1 LSAIVPSTILSY
13 SIVADSA
20 ETTGLKWVTPA
31 AGGMTLISETSASAL
46 SSLTF
51 SSLGSYKQLL
61 ILWSGIVHSAVAS
74 TAFELRL
81 NNDSGSNYSVR
92 QVYSNTTT
100 TQNYAESTNTAG
112 GIYVSTFGYDAK
124 NANIQHQSQGWVLI
138 DNYTSAT
145 KFKQITGQWAYSDNG
160 GTGLSNAIYN
170 NTVYRST
177 SAVTSIDIV
186 RTSGSATFSNT
197 ANTTIRLY
205 GLS

>member
-1 LSAIVPSTILSY
+1 
-13 SIVADSA
+13 
-20 ETTGLKWVTPA
+20 
-31 AGGMTLISETSASAL
+31 MTLISETSASAL
-46 SSLTF
+46 SSLSF

-61 ILWSGIVHSAVAS
+61 LLWSGIQHSAGAS

-81 NNDSGSNYSVR
+81 NNDSNSDYSVR

-100 TQNYAESTNTAG
+100 TQNYSASTNTVG
-112 GIYVSTFGYDAK
+112 GIYVSTFGYDAS

-138 DNYTSAT
+138 DNYTSTT

-186 RTSGSATFSNT
+186 RTSGAQTFSNT
-197 ANTTIRLY
+197 TNTTIRLY
-205 GLS
+205 GIS